1 MSADIAIDRAPWLVF
16 LRDELP
22 LRPGRAAQIARITI
36 CCVISVVICMV
47 FRIPEAAYAAFLVFM
62 VAGAETGITLMTA
75 VAGAIAATAALL
87 ALSLVFF
94 MLDAGEPA
102 LRLPLMAATTFLAMF
117 LSRVIAIG
125 PIAFLIGFLLVIT
138 QTLIDVIPSLED
150 LTHFVMWL
158 WIVVMVPATLTLLA
172 ELAFG
177 QSPARL
183 VRDKALFVLTRVEE
197 ALRRGDASRL
207 AGSAA
212 STGGLVELRERAD
225 LVDHSLGPRKRGD
238 IALIETLDE
247 LVRVARLMPSQLTN
261 AARKPLADA
270 CASCRE
276 ALLRSHEPSVRT
288 TAVSDETLQSLDA
301 RARPVV
307 LAAATVLDRLL
318 AGLARR
324 AAGQEDAMSAHEKE
338 QKPFLI
344 ADAFSNPEHVRFALK
359 STLAV
364 MLVYIFY
371 SAVDWPGIRT
381 CIVTCF
387 FVALGSV
394 GETVHKLTLRLSG
407 AMAGGLLGLLCI
419 VFVLPHVTGI
429 AGLSVVVAVVA
440 ALGGWISTSSERL
453 AYAGMQFAFAFY
465 IGVLQGFGPTEE
477 LTVLRDRV
485 LGILLGNIAMSVIFM
500 TVWPVS
506 AVTQAEGALA
516 KAFATLAA
524 LLRGAAAD
532 ARLGISQNLER
543 ARRLLSMGTFESGF
557 VPGHAEHE
565 KKARM
570 GLADLDRLAAAT
582 FVVINQPRFDDIDAT
597 WRNTAAAWLES
608 RGTTPVLD
616 DAPVLAELATL
627 HGDTPASLRAA
638 LESELVLSSE
648 IRSATLHAA

>member
-1 MSADIAIDRAPWLVF
+1 MSTDIAIGPPPWLAF
-16 LRDELP
+16 LRDELA
-22 LRPGRAAQIARITI
+22 LRPGRAAAIARITI
-36 CCVISVVICMV
+36 CCVITVVICMV
-47 FRIPEAAYAAFLVFM
+47 FRIPVPAYAAYLVFLVS
-62 VAGAETGITLMTA
+62 GAETATTLMTA
-75 VAGAIAATAALL
+75 VAGAIAATAAL
-87 ALSLVFF
+87 ALSLVFY

-102 LRLPLMAATTFLAMF
+102 LRLPLMAGATFLGMF
-117 LSRVIAIG
+117 LSRVISIG
-125 PIAFLIGFLLVIT
+125 PIAFLAGFVLVIT
-138 QTLIDVIPSLED
+138 QTLIDDVPSLEE

-158 WIVVMVPATLTLLA
+158 WIVVMLPATLTLLA
-172 ELAFG
+172 DLAFG

-183 VRDKALFVLTRVEE
+183 VRDKALFILTRVEE
-197 ALRRGDASRL
+197 ALRGGDSARL

-212 STGGLVELRERAD
+212 STGGLVELRERAN
-225 LVDHSLGPRKRGD
+225 LVDRSLGPRKRGD

-247 LVRVARLMPSQLTN
+247 LVRIAKLMPGQVTS

-276 ALLRSHEPSVRT
+276 ALQRSREPSLRMSAVPDDALRS
-288 TAVSDETLQSLDA
+288 LDT

-307 LAAATVLDRLL
+307 LAAANVLDRLL

-324 AAGQEDAMSAHEKE
+324 ASGKADATSEHEK
-338 QKPFLI
+338 KPFLV

-359 STLAV
+359 ATLAV

-381 CIVTCF
+381 CVVTCF

-429 AGLSVVVAVVA
+429 GGLAIVIAVVA
-440 ALGGWISTSSERL
+440 ALGAWISTSSERL
-453 AYAGMQFAFAFY
+453 AYAGMQLAFAFMV
-465 IGVLQGFGPTEE
+465 GVLQGYGPTEE

-485 LGILLGNIAMSVIFM
+485 LGILLGNIAMSVVFM

-506 AVTQAEGALA
+506 AVTQADAVLT
-516 KAFATLAA
+516 KTFATLAA
-524 LLRGAAAD
+524 LLRDTAAGV
-532 ARLGISQNLER
+532 RLGVSQNLEH

-557 VPGHAEHE
+557 VPGHAERE
-565 KKARM
+565 KQARM
-570 GLADLDRLAAAT
+570 RLADLDRLAAAT
-582 FVVINQPRFDDIDAT
+582 FVVVNQPRVDDIDAT
-597 WRNTAAAWLES
+597 WRNAAAAWLES
-608 RGTTPVLD
+608 RGKAPLLD
-616 DAPVLAELATL
+616 DAPVLAELAQL
-627 HGDTPASLRAA
+627 RADAPASVRAA

-648 IRSATLHAA
+648 IRSAALHAA

>member
-1 MSADIAIDRAPWLVF
+1 MSTDIAIDRPPWLVF
-16 LRDELP
+16 LRDELAM
-22 LRPGRAAQIARITI
+22 RPGRAAAIARIAI
-36 CCVISVVICMV
+36 CCVITVAICMV
-47 FRIPEAAYAAFLVFM
+47 FRIPEPAYAAFLVFM
-62 VAGAETGITLMTA
+62 VAGAETATTLMTA

-87 ALSLVFF
+87 ALALVFY

-102 LRLPLMAATTFLAMF
+102 LRLPLMAAATFLAMF

-138 QTLIDVIPSLED
+138 QTLIDDIPSLED

-158 WIVVMVPATLTLLA
+158 WIVVMLPATLTLLA
-172 ELAFG
+172 ELTFG
-177 QSPARL
+177 RSPAHL

-207 AGSAA
+207 VGSAA

-247 LVRVARLMPSQLTN
+247 LVRVARLIPGHVTN
-261 AARKPLADA
+261 AVRKPLADA
-270 CASCRE
+270 CASCKE

-301 RARPVV
+301 RSRPVV

-324 AAGQEDAMSAHEKE
+324 AGGQKDATTEHEK
-338 QKPFLI
+338 KPFLI

-381 CIVTCF
+381 CVVTCF

-394 GETVHKLTLRLSG
+394 GETVHKLMLRLSG
-407 AMAGGLLGLLCI
+407 AIFGGLLGLLCI

-429 AGLSVVVAVVA
+429 GGLSVIVAIVA
-440 ALGGWISTSSERL
+440 ALGGWIATSSERL

-465 IGVLQGFGPTEE
+465 IGVLQGYGPTDE

-485 LGILLGNIAMSVIFM
+485 LGILLGNIVMSVVFT

-506 AVTQAEGALA
+506 AVTQAEASLA

-532 ARLGISQNLER
+532 TRLSISQNLER

-557 VPGHAEHE
+557 VPGHAQYE
-565 KKARM
+565 KQAHTR
-570 GLADLDRLAAAT
+570 LAELDRLAAAT
-582 FVVINQPRFDDIDAT
+582 FVVVNQPRVDDIDET

-608 RGTTPVLD
+608 RGTTPVPD
-616 DAPVLAELATL
+616 DAPVLAKLATL
-627 HGDTPASLRAA
+627 PGDTPASLRAA

-648 IRSATLHAA
+648 IRSAAPHVA

>member
-1 MSADIAIDRAPWLVF
+1 MSTDIAIDRPPWLVF
-16 LRDELP
+16 LRDELA

-36 CCVISVVICMV
+36 CCVITVVICMV

-62 VAGAETGITLMTA
+62 VAGSETAITLMTA

-87 ALSLVFF
+87 ALALVFF

-102 LRLPLMAATTFLAMF
+102 VRLPLMAAATFLAMF
-117 LSRVIAIG
+117 LSRVIVIG

-158 WIVVMVPATLTLLA
+158 WIVVMLPATLTLLA
-172 ELAFG
+172 ELTFG

-301 RARPVV
+301 RARPIV

-324 AAGQEDAMSAHEKE
+324 ADGQKDAASAPEK
-338 QKPFLI
+338 KPFLI

-407 AMAGGLLGLLCI
+407 AVSGGLLGLLCI

-429 AGLSVVVAVVA
+429 AGLSVVVAIVA
-440 ALGGWISTSSERL
+440 ALGGWISSSERL

-465 IGVLQGFGPTEE
+465 IGVLQGYGPTDE

-485 LGILLGNIAMSVIFM
+485 LGILLGNIAMSVVFM

-543 ARRLLSMGTFESGF
+543 ARRLLSMGMFESGF

-565 KKARM
+565 KQARM
-570 GLADLDRLAAAT
+570 RLADLDRLTAAT
-582 FVVINQPRFDDIDAT
+582 FVVVNQPRFDDIDAT
-597 WRNTAAAWLES
+597 WRNAAAAWLES

-616 DAPVLAELATL
+616 DAPVLAKLATL
-627 HGDTPASLRAA
+627 HSDTPASLRAA

-648 IRSATLHAA
+648 IRSAAPHAA

>member
-1 MSADIAIDRAPWLVF
+1 MSTDIAIDRPPWLVF
-16 LRDELP
+16 LRDELA

-36 CCVISVVICMV
+36 CCVITVVICMV

-62 VAGAETGITLMTA
+62 VAGSETAITLMTA

-102 LRLPLMAATTFLAMF
+102 VRLPLMAATTFLAMF

-158 WIVVMVPATLTLLA
+158 WIVVMLPAALTLLA

-225 LVDHSLGPRKRGD
+225 LVDHSLGPRKRAD

-276 ALLRSHEPSVRT
+276 ALLCSHEPSVRT

-324 AAGQEDAMSAHEKE
+324 ADGQKDAASAPEK
-338 QKPFLI
+338 KPFLI

-419 VFVLPHVTGI
+419 VLVLPHVTGI

-440 ALGGWISTSSERL
+440 ALGAWISTSSERL

-485 LGILLGNIAMSVIFM
+485 LGILLGNIVMSVVFT

-506 AVTQAEGALA
+506 AVTQAEAALK

-524 LLRGAAAD
+524 LLRDTATD
-532 ARLGISQNLER
+532 ARLGVSQNLER
-543 ARRLLSMGTFESGF
+543 ARRLLSMGTFEWGL

-565 KKARM
+565 MEARTR
-570 GLADLDRLAAAT
+570 LADLDRLSAAT
-582 FVVINQPRFDDIDAT
+582 FVVVNQPRFDDIDET
-597 WRNTAAAWLES
+597 WRNAAAAWLES

-616 DAPVLAELATL
+616 DAPVLAQLATL
-627 HGDTPASLRAA
+627 RGDTPASLRAA
-638 LESELVLSSE
+638 LESQLVLASE
-648 IRSATLHAA
+648 IRSATLHAT